1 MKLFT
6 KLDWY
11 IIKKFLGTYVFSI
24 ILIISIAVV
33 FDFNDNV
40 DKFTTNN
47 APWEG
52 IIFEYYLNFIT
63 FYSNLFS
70 SLFVFISV
78 IFFTVKLADNSEIIA
93 MLAAGV
99 SFRRLI
105 RPYLFSA
112 ALITALNFFLGTE
125 VIPRGSVERLAFE
138 NLYKKRIKVKTW
150 ADNIHLQVDSG
161 VVAYIEHF
169 DGSSNTGYHLSLDKF
184 VDKKLVSHLTASSAQ
199 YDTISDVRFNW
210 TLRNVNIRELS
221 GPREV
226 ITHYNQ
232 IDSIIKLEP
241 QDFLLTNKMQETMTS
256 TQLKDF
262 INRQRIRGI
271 AGLKDFEV
279 EYHKRIAAPFAAFI
293 LSIIGASLSA
303 RKRKGGMGTALGVG
317 LALSATYILL
327 QGVCATFSTQAGMQ
341 PWLAAWLPNII
352 YTPIAIFLYK
362 KAPR

>member
-1 MKLFT
+1 MKIFT
-6 KLDWY
+6 RLDRY
-11 IIKKFLGTYVFSI
+11 IIGKFLGTYVFSI
-24 ILIISIAVV
+24 LLIISIAVV

-47 APWEG
+47 APWEE
-52 IIFEYYLNFIT
+52 IIFTYYTNFIP

-70 SLFVFISV
+70 ALFVFISV

-99 SFRRLI
+99 SFKRLML
-105 RPYLFSA
+105 PYLFCA
-112 ALITALNFFLGTE
+112 ALIASLNLYLGTE
-125 VIPRGSVERLAFE
+125 VIPKGGVERVAFE
-138 NLYKKRIKVKTW
+138 NQYKKRIKVKVW

-161 VVAYIEHF
+161 VVAFMEHY
-169 DGSSNTGYHLSLDKF
+169 DGSSHTGYHFSLDKF
-184 VDKKLVSHLTASSAQ
+184 VDKKLVSHLTATSVQ
-199 YDTISDVRFNW
+199 YDTISDVRFKW

-221 GPREV
+221 GPKEK

-256 TQLKDF
+256 SQLSDF
-262 INRQRIRGI
+262 IQRQRIRGI

-293 LSIIGASLSA
+293 LSIIGASISA
-303 RKRKGGMGTALGVG
+303 RKRKGGMGTALGIG
-317 LALSATYILL
+317 LTLSATYILL

-341 PWLAAWLPNII
+341 PWIAAWLPNFI
-352 YTPIAIFLYK
+352 YLPIAIFLYK